1 MIAFT
6 KTNSMTEYSPWNR
19 RPGSYRN
26 MKATTNPGN
35 ECVNAVMAVRNQLAS
50 AMAAATTAT
59 SATGGVEPD
68 LIAK

>member
-1 MIAFT
+1 
-6 KTNSMTEYSPWNR
+6 
-19 RPGSYRN
+19 